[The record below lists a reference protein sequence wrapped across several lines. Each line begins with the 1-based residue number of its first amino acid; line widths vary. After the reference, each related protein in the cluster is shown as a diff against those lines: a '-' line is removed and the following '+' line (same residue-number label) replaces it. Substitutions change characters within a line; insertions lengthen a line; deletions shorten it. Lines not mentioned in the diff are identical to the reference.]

1 MKRLLDLFGPVWT
14 CLDLLRRH
22 DGPLM
27 VISWASPGQDG
38 EDGQEGQDGET
49 GEPNETGEV
58 KPRRRANLRARVLAE
73 LAKSSAEEVRQRLE
87 GELREHDRHI
97 AAAQDR
103 VWVVVRLRV

>member
-1 MKRLLDLFGPVWT
+1 MKGRWTCLDLFGPLDLFGLVWT
-14 CLDLLRRH
+14 CH
-22 DGPLM
+22 VVMM
-27 VISWASPGQDG
+27 VLSWSFPGSRGDGQD
-38 EDGQEGQDGET
+38 EGET

-87 GELREHDRHI
+87 GELLEHDRHI

-103 VWVVVRLRV
+103 VWEVWEVW